1 MTNKRRAKKRVVAQ
15 HAPSSPASS
24 DIQYGSPKWNAVNNV
39 VDSYQGN
46 ANEIRAGR
54 ERVGHILGDRWND
67 WYNNLMTIC
76 FALGGALIAV
86 APVVNFKTGADQ
98 ILFWASDCL
107 LLLNGLYILLL
118 RKSRLERESVQ
129 SINMGY
135 EMEYYSLV
143 AKNRALDIL
152 AGHPFKQDE
161 FEGAKDALL
170 NEALGGID
178 KSYEE
183 TRKVDEHMDV
193 MTVLFLASIGLL
205 GLSRIGNTTWLK
217 VASIIALAT
226 LLILLLILRANAFRP
241 KEEIKKR
248 DEWLEKIK
256 PERTRKP
263 GGV

>member
-1 MTNKRRAKKRVVAQ
+1 VGANHVPNTD
-15 HAPSSPASS
+15 PSNN
-24 DIQYGSPKWNAVNNV
+24 IQYGSPEWNAVNGV

-86 APVVNFKTGADQ
+86 APVIHFKIRTDQ
-98 ILFWASDCL
+98 ILFWAGNCL
-107 LLLNGLYILLL
+107 LLLDGLYILLL
-118 RKSRLERESVQ
+118 RKSRLEREGVQ

-161 FEGAKDALL
+161 FEAAKNALL
-170 NEALGGID
+170 NEALEGID

-183 TRKVDEHMDV
+183 TSKIDEHMDV
-193 MTVLFLASIGLL
+193 MTVIFLISIGLL
-205 GLSRIGNTTWLK
+205 GLSRISNSTWLG
-217 VASIIALAT
+217 VASIVSLVV
-226 LLILLLILRANAFRP
+226 LLVLLLILRASAFKP
-241 KEEIKKR
+241 KEEIQKR
-248 DEWLEKIK
+248 DEWLQKIK

-263 GGV
+263 GGA